1 MDRLPNGR
9 ARPLAGILPRAA
21 RPGLLRGKIG
31 AIRLPERARRQPDR
45 TTALN
50 KAPFVSEKLIRFQ
63 HCDPAGI
70 VFYPQYF
77 VLFHELLEDW
87 FNRGLE
93 LNYAD
98 FVSKARR
105 GLPTAH
111 IDCDFRIPSKIGDLV
126 QMQLSVKR
134 VGRTSIALSV
144 VVRSGEEVRVTAN
157 QVLVLISL
165 DDGSLIPIPPDL
177 RARFEDFSEAAT

>member
-1 MDRLPNGR
+1 MS
-9 ARPLAGILPRAA
+9 
-21 RPGLLRGKIG
+21 
-31 AIRLPERARRQPDR
+31 
-45 TTALN
+45 
-50 KAPFVSEKLIRFQ
+50 KAPFVSEKLIRFH

-77 VLFHELLEDW
+77 ILFHELLEDW
-87 FNRGLE
+87 FNRGLD

-98 FVSKARR
+98 FVSRERR

-111 IDCDFRIPSKIGDLV
+111 IDCDFRVPSKIGDTV

-134 VGRTSIALSV
+134 VGRTSLSIL
-144 VVRSGEEVRVTAN
+144 VRVCAGDEVRVTAN

-165 DDGSLIPIPPDL
+165 EDGSLVPIPPEL
-177 RARFEDFSEAAT
+177 RERFELFAA

>member
-1 MDRLPNGR
+1 VTPVST
-9 ARPLAGILPRAA
+9 P
-21 RPGLLRGKIG
+21 
-31 AIRLPERARRQPDR
+31 
-45 TTALN
+45 
-50 KAPFVSEKLIRFQ
+50 PFVSEKLIRFH

-87 FNRGLE
+87 FNRGLG
-93 LNYAD
+93 LDYAD
-98 FVSKARR
+98 FVSVERR

-111 IDCDFRIPSKIGDLV
+111 IDCDFKVPSKIGDTV

-134 VGRTSIALSV
+134 VGRTSLALSV
-144 VVRSGEEVRVTAN
+144 CVCAGAEVRVTAN

-165 DDGSLIPIPPDL
+165 VDGSLVPIPDDL
-177 RARFEDFSEAAT
+177 RRRFERFAA

>member
-1 MDRLPNGR
+1 MTS
-9 ARPLAGILPRAA
+9 AA
-21 RPGLLRGKIG
+21 NPSF
-31 AIRLPERARRQPDR
+31 Q
-45 TTALN
+45 
-50 KAPFVSEKLIRFQ
+50 SEKLIRFH

-77 VLFHELLEDW
+77 ILFHELLEDW
-87 FNRGLE
+87 FNRGLG

-98 FVSKARR
+98 LISKERR

-111 IDCDFRIPSKIGDLV
+111 IDCDFRIPSKIGDTV

-134 VGRTSIALSV
+134 VGNSSITLAVSV
-144 VVRSGEEVRVTAN
+144 RAGAEIRVTAN

-165 DDGSLIPIPPDL
+165 EDGSVLSVPPDL
-177 RARFEDFSEAAT
+177 RARFERFVATSP

>member
-1 MDRLPNGR
+1 LYDW
-9 ARPLAGILPRAA
+9 ARIVAVGH
-21 RPGLLRGKIG
+21 
-31 AIRLPERARRQPDR
+31 
-45 TTALN
+45 
-50 KAPFVSEKLIRFQ
+50 APFVSEKLIRFH

-77 VLFHELLEDW
+77 ILFHELLEDW
-87 FNRGLE
+87 FNRGLD

-98 FVSKARR
+98 LISKERR

-111 IDCDFRIPSKIGDLV
+111 IDCDFRIPSKIGDTV

-134 VGRTSIALSV
+134 IGRTSLTLG
-144 VVRSGEEVRVTAN
+144 VRVCAGAEERVTAS

-165 DDGSLIPIPPDL
+165 VDGALVPIPPEL
-177 RARFEDFSEAAT
+177 RQRFERFADSPA

>member
-1 MDRLPNGR
+1 MS
-9 ARPLAGILPRAA
+9 
-21 RPGLLRGKIG
+21 
-31 AIRLPERARRQPDR
+31 
-45 TTALN
+45 
-50 KAPFVSEKLIRFQ
+50 KAPFVSEKLIRFH

-77 VLFHELLEDW
+77 ILFHELLEDW

-98 FVSKARR
+98 FVSKERR

-111 IDCDFRIPSKIGDLV
+111 IDCDFRVPSKIGDTV

-134 VGRTSIALSV
+134 VGRTSLSIS
-144 VVRSGEEVRVTAN
+144 VRVCAGDQARVTAN

-165 DDGSLIPIPPDL
+165 EDGSLVPIPPEL
-177 RARFEDFSEAAT
+177 RERFELFAA

>member
-1 MDRLPNGR
+1 MTSP
-9 ARPLAGILPRAA
+9 ATSTF
-21 RPGLLRGKIG
+21 
-31 AIRLPERARRQPDR
+31 Q
-45 TTALN
+45 
-50 KAPFVSEKLIRFQ
+50 SEKLIRFH

-87 FNRGLE
+87 FNRGLG

-98 FVSKARR
+98 FVSKERR

-111 IDCDFRIPSKIGDLV
+111 IDCDFRAPSKIGETV
-126 QMQLSVKR
+126 QMRLGVNKIGTSSVTLA
-134 VGRTSIALSV
+134 VSV
-144 VVRSGEEVRVTAN
+144 HAGDAVRVTAT

-165 DDGSLIPIPPDL
+165 EDGAVLPIPVDL
-177 RARFEDFSEAAT
+177 KTRFARFMARTPALS